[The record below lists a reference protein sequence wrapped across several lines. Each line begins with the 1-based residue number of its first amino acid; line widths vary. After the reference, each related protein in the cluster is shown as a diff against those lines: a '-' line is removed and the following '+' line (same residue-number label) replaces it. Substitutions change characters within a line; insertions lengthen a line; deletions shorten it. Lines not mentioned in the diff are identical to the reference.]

1 MEQLTWEQVCA
12 MLPRRKRDAQK
23 GNFGRLLCITG
34 SGNMPGACALSTTA
48 ALRSGAGLVT
58 VATAAENPARLASA
72 MPEAMWLPMQ
82 TDGDGFLQCQENQA
96 KLAPHLA
103 RANAVLLGCGLGV
116 TEHTRALVAWVL
128 EQAACPVVLDAD
140 GLNCLGDCISID
152 RRMGTDWILT
162 PHPGEM
168 ARLTGQSIG
177 QIQGNRT
184 ACATQFAR
192 RYPSVTLVLKGAGTL
207 VAQDSRLAQN
217 PTGNPGMSRGGS
229 GDVLAGMI
237 AALAA
242 QGLSPWEAACAG
254 VYLHGM
260 AGDAAAAQFSEQA
273 MLPRDLLAC
282 LPEVFLRLE
291 RFRDQHGTG

>member
-1 MEQLTWEQVCA
+1 
-12 MLPRRKRDAQK
+12 
-23 GNFGRLLCITG
+23 
-34 SGNMPGACALSTTA
+34 
-48 ALRSGAGLVT
+48 
-58 VATAAENPARLASA
+58 
-72 MPEAMWLPMQ
+72 
-82 TDGDGFLQCQENQA
+82 
-96 KLAPHLA
+96 
-103 RANAVLLGCGLGV
+103 
-116 TEHTRALVAWVL
+116 VAWVL

-140 GLNCLGDCISID
+140 GLNCLGDCISIN

-207 VAQDSRLAQN
+207 VAQGSRLAQN

-282 LPEVFLRLE
+282 LPAVFLRLE